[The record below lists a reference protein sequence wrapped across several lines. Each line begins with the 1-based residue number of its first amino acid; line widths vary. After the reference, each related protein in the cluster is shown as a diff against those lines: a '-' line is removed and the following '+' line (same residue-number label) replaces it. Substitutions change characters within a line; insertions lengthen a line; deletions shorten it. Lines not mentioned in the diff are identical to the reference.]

1 MDKIQLE
8 QQIDRFINNEMSA
21 SEHQEFRQRLEM
33 DKDLKKQVE
42 LRMILIEGELIHAEE
57 KARAAMEASRH
68 SGIHSRHSGKTFRRS
83 WLAAA
88 CVVLI
93 LLGIGYAGHTYRYS
107 TQEIYQTYYAIPI
120 IERTRGEGMPEQVAI
135 YNQQIINNFEQ
146 HKYKEISELYQSGHL
161 SEIIGQFP
169 ASTLLYIS
177 IALLEQQK
185 ASEAISL
192 LQPLVTTPYQEEAE
206 WLLLC
211 CYLSE
216 GDRNSALQLVEKIAN
231 ANGLYVDK
239 AILIKTLL
247 QERRWF

>member
-1 MDKIQLE
+1 MDKLQLE

-57 KARAAMEASRH
+57 KARAAMEASGH

-107 TQEIYQTYYAIPI
+107 TQEIYQTYYAIPV

-146 HKYKEISELYQSGHL
+146 HKYNVIVELYQSEHL
-161 SEIIGQFP
+161 SEMIEEFP
-169 ASTLLYIS
+169 SSTLLYIS
-177 IALLEQQK
+177 IALMEQQR
-185 ASEAISL
+185 ASEAIHL
-192 LQPLVTTPYQEEAE
+192 LQPLVNTPYREEAE

-211 CYLSE
+211 CYLSANE
-216 GDRNSALQLVEKIAN
+216 RSSAQQLVEKISN
-231 ANGLYVDK
+231 ADGLYADK
-239 AILIKTLL
+239 AVLIKKLL
-247 QERRWF
+247 KERRWF

>member
-1 MDKIQLE
+1 MDKLQLE
-8 QQIDRFINNEMSA
+8 QQIDRFINNEMSTT
-21 SEHQEFRQRLEM
+21 EHQEFRQRLEM

-57 KARAAMEASRH
+57 KARAAMEASGH

-107 TQEIYQTYYAIPI
+107 TQEIYQTYYAIPV
-120 IERTRGEGMPEQVAI
+120 IERTRGEGMPEQMAI

-146 HKYKEISELYQSGHL
+146 HKYNVIVELYQSEHL
-161 SEIIGQFP
+161 SEMIEEFP
-169 ASTLLYIS
+169 SSTLLYIS
-177 IALLEQQK
+177 IALMEQQR
-185 ASEAISL
+185 ASEAIHL
-192 LQPLVTTPYQEEAE
+192 LQPLVNTPYREEAE

-211 CYLSE
+211 CYLSANE
-216 GDRNSALQLVEKIAN
+216 RSSAQQLVEKISN
-231 ANGLYVDK
+231 ADGLYADK
-239 AILIKTLL
+239 AVLIKKLL
-247 QERRWF
+247 KERRWF